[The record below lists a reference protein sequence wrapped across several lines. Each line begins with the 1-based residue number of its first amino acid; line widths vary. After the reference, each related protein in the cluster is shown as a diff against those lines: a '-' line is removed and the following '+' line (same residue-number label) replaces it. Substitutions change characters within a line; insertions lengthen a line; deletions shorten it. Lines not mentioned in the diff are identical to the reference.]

1 MALCVGG
8 DAPRWCA
15 SGRSTRF
22 TPEWQPRN
30 KVTVTP
36 GVGVDWD
43 RRGAGQRGICGSP
56 APRRIR
62 SRKPERVI
70 PSTSTAASGKK
81 ERPQLPVVRRG
92 FQLRRRRG
100 TAPAACS
107 SRPSTTVAAR
117 GPTMANLVF
126 VAPAWP
132 ATCGRS
138 TKASV
143 ASATQRIKDQGASR
157 LFSDRASCHVR
168 GPPVPGE
175 DGGVCLHVGR
185 AHPPHCP
192 RRDGTGEG
200 IGCGSTGG
208 SRSPWWVD
216 DCRAGG
222 GKPTRAG
229 LRNRLQTREREG
241 LWAVASEFMKA
252 KGLPNSARPIRL
264 EIRCELNRGLLG
276 VQPAA
281 GEAAFTPECGRQGE
295 GSSDRTPPPWSLST
309 DTGLRNAP
317 REAQQRVFDE
327 TWQCAPGAVA
337 KV

>member
-126 VAPAWP
+126 VAQLGRRHAGGRPRRRLPAQ
-132 ATCGRS
+132 RS
-138 TKASV
+138 GS
-143 ASATQRIKDQGASR
+143 RIKEHLGCSRTGRAATFAAHPFPVKMAACAFMLVEHTRRTALAGTELERVSAAGQRAGAGHLGGWTIAVPAGASLR
-157 LFSDRASCHVR
+157 ELAS
-168 GPPVPGE
+168 
-175 DGGVCLHVGR
+175 
-185 AHPPHCP
+185 
-192 RRDGTGEG
+192 G
-200 IGCGSTGG
+200 I
-208 SRSPWWVD
+208 VY
-216 DCRAGG
+216 
-222 GKPTRAG
+222 K
-229 LRNRLQTREREG
+229 REREG